1 MPGNI
6 TNTIFVRLPEIP
18 DEDVCELH
26 KKNCVIN
33 HISKQ
38 MV

>member
-6 TNTIFVRLPEIP
+6 TNTILPEIP